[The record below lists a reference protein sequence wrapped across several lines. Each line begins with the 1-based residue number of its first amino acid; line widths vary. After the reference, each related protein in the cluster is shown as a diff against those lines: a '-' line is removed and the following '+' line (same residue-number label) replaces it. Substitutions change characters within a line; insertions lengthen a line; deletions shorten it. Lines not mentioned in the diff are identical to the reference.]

1 MKDDE
6 LHQQIN
12 AQSVVGDNQTQYS
25 PPETPPV
32 FSSDLC
38 SIGQVPEQ
46 RIASNTERLE
56 NLLASTDWSAMNQQD
71 GNLSTQSVE
80 LVYDPIL
87 CCYHDPVDDK
97 YYALK

>member
-12 AQSVVGDNQTQYS
+12 AQSVDGDKQTQYS
-25 PPETPPV
+25 PLEKLPV

-38 SIGQVPEQ
+38 SIGQDPEQ
-46 RIASNTERLE
+46 RITSNKKRLE

-71 GNLSTQSVE
+71 GSVSTQSVE

-87 CCYHDPVDDK
+87 CCYHDPVDNK